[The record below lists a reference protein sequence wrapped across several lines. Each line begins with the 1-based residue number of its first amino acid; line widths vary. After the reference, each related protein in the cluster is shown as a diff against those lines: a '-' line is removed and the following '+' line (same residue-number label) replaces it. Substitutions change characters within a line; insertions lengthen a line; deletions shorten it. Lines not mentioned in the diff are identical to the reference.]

1 MTEKTKSIY
10 ILKQIETPRLII
22 RPVRIGD
29 EIEINKAIH
38 NSLKILQQWQPW
50 ANDPSLETTRT
61 FVQRGVFAWDSG
73 CIKDFPMVVIH
84 KQDKRIIGASGY
96 NDRSD
101 PDDGLYE
108 IGYWCDVDYQGQGLV
123 TEYTNAL
130 TRFAF
135 DALSATKVVISML
148 VENEKSSAVA
158 IRLNFLNE
166 GVKDRDPSDCVSG
179 RIAKDYKYSAS
190 NTEKLPDLTYSWSS
204 NDSDHLEFQI
214 INWSKDILK
223 ITDKKAFAMSRAIA
237 KTPWSHVLEI
247 NTGHEVLYLKWSPEM
262 FSKEPKIIR
271 FLDEHTNASVPQII
285 AENSKLNCF
294 LMKNTG
300 QTLRE
305 ILNKKFSEKLLFK
318 TIKQFT
324 SLQRDITEH
333 VDTLLVMGV
342 PDYRLKQL
350 PALYTQL
357 IKKKDLLLAEGLSE
371 IEIKQLSGL
380 ASTVCELCKKL
391 AGHQIVETIVQPDF
405 NDNNTLV
412 DELTH
417 KITVIDLGEIV
428 ISHPFFSL
436 LNFLY
441 QIKKHHGLSEEDDL
455 YHRLEN
461 ACFKNYKSCFTSD
474 KDFQNALVTA
484 KLVNI
489 IYGLVDQD
497 RFISVCGANNLIEYG
512 YWKLGDLLKTFMAT
526 CKNHIGR

>member
-1 MTEKTKSIY
+1 M
-10 ILKQIETPRLII
+10 RL
-22 RPVRIGD
+22 GD

-38 NSLKILQQWQPW
+38 NSLAILQKWQPW
-50 ANDPSLETTRT
+50 ANDSSLETTRT
-61 FVQRGVFAWDSG
+61 FVQRGVFSWDSG

-84 KQDKRIIGASGY
+84 KQDKKIIGVSGY

-101 PDDGLYE
+101 PDDDLYE

-135 DALSATKVVISML
+135 DALSASKVVISML

-166 GVKDRDPSDCVSG
+166 GVKDLDPSNCVSG

-190 NTEKLPDLTYSWSS
+190 NTEKLPNLDYSWSS
-204 NDSDHLEFQI
+204 SESNHLGFQI
-214 INWSKDILK
+214 IHWAKDILK
-223 ITDKKAFAMSRAIA
+223 ITDKNVFSMSRAIA
-237 KTPWSHVLEI
+237 KTPWSHVFEI
-247 NTGHEVLYLKWSPEM
+247 NNGYEVFYLKWAPEM

-294 LMKNTG
+294 LMKNAG

-305 ILNKKFSEKLLFK
+305 TLNKKFSEELLLK

-324 SLQRDITEH
+324 TLQRDISEH
-333 VDTLLVMGV
+333 VDALLEMGAS
-342 PDYRLKQL
+342 DYRLEKI
-350 PALYTQL
+350 PDLYIQL
-357 IKKKDLLLAEGLSE
+357 IKKKDLLLSEGLSE
-371 IEIKQLSGL
+371 TEIKQLSDL
-380 ASTVCELCKKL
+380 TPTVCKLCRNL
-391 AGHQIVETIVQPDF
+391 AASQIVETIVQPDF

-441 QIKKHHGLSEEDDL
+441 QMKKHHGLSEKDDL

-461 ACFKNYKSCFTSD
+461 ACFKSYKLYFTSD
-474 KDFQNALVTA
+474 KDFQNALATA

-512 YWKLGDLLKTFMAT
+512 HWKLRELLKTFMAT
-526 CKNHIGR
+526 CKKFIGH

>member
-1 MTEKTKSIY
+1 MTEQAKLIY
-10 ILKQIETPRLII
+10 TLTQIETPRLII
-22 RPVRIGD
+22 RPVRLGD

-38 NSLKILQQWQPW
+38 NSLEILQKWQPW
-50 ANDPSLETTRT
+50 ANDSSLETTRT
-61 FVQRGVFAWDSG
+61 FVQRGVFSWDSG

-135 DALSATKVVISML
+135 DVLSASKVVISML
-148 VENEKSSAVA
+148 VENEKSIAVA

-166 GVKDRDPSDCVSG
+166 GVKDLDPSDCVSG

-190 NTEKLPDLTYSWSS
+190 NTEKLPNLDYVWSS
-204 NDSDHLEFQI
+204 NDGNHLGFQLI
-214 INWSKDILK
+214 HWVKNILK
-223 ITDKKAFAMSRAIA
+223 ISSKNKNVFSMSRTIA
-237 KTPWSHVLEI
+237 KTPWSHVFEI
-247 NTGHEVLYLKWSPEM
+247 NNGYEVFYLKWAPEM

-271 FLDEHTNASVPQII
+271 FLDEHTNASLPQII

-294 LMKNTG
+294 LMKNAG

-305 ILNKKFSEKLLFK
+305 TLNKKFSEELVLK
-318 TIKQFT
+318 TIKQFN
-324 SLQRDITEH
+324 SLQRDISEH
-333 VDTLLVMGV
+333 VDALLEMGI
-342 PDYRLKQL
+342 PDYRLEQL
-350 PALYTQL
+350 PALYNEL
-357 IKKKDLLLAEGLSE
+357 IKKKDLLLAERLSE
-371 IEIKQLSGL
+371 IEIKQLNDLTPTVSNLCQKL
-380 ASTVCELCKKL
+380 ASF
-391 AGHQIVETIVQPDF
+391 QIADSIVQSDF

-436 LNFLY
+436 LNC
-441 QIKKHHGLSEEDDL
+441 
-455 YHRLEN
+455 N
-461 ACFKNYKSCFTSD
+461 CPAAC
-474 KDFQNALVTA
+474 
-484 KLVNI
+484 
-489 IYGLVDQD
+489 
-497 RFISVCGANNLIEYG
+497 
-512 YWKLGDLLKTFMAT
+512 
-526 CKNHIGR
+526 